1 MTGRSNN
8 PMMLDPIF
16 TFAQTLNLFGLVQC
30 VFILAIIVSKAANIR
45 KAVPTLAFFTVL
57 GIAFGLP
64 AVLDQRFGE
73 WGAAATWLVQA
84 FIPPVSYLLILQIA
98 MERMPAARHLVVLA
112 LPLFGLPAASAA
124 VSISALPLI
133 DPPVWVTVDIT
144 ESCIGAGPC
153 PDFATFLQLFGVVP
167 GAVVL
172 LLLWLHRGLLAQL
185 RERHGTHDRYW
196 VVLMLI
202 VFNILNLGVDMPR
215 AMQLIGPGEWTLIHT
230 IFGLAFVYLV
240 TTLVF
245 RIGPNP
251 VVPLPGFTPRRF
263 YQVDGKGAGSLD
275 IVRGVE
281 RPLTK
286 APRESLASLDDV
298 HMLDAAAQEA
308 AKSFTDEQ

>member
-1 MTGRSNN
+1 
-8 PMMLDPIF
+8 MMLDPIF
-16 TFAQTLNLFGLVQC
+16 TFAQTLNLFGLLQC
-30 VFILAIIVSKAANIR
+30 MFILAIIVSKAADIR
-45 KAVPTLAFFTVL
+45 EAVPTLAFFSTL
-57 GIAFGLP
+57 GLAFALP
-64 AVLDQRFGE
+64 AALELRLDQ

-84 FIPPVSYLLILQIA
+84 FIPPLSYLLILQIA
-98 MERMPAARHLVVLA
+98 MERLPPPRHLVVLA

-124 VSISALPLI
+124 VAISALPLFDLPFELSFQV
-133 DPPVWVTVDIT
+133 DPS
-144 ESCIGAGPC
+144 ENCIGTNPC

-172 LLLWLHRGLLAQL
+172 LLLWLHRGVLAQL

-196 VVLMLI
+196 VVLTLI

-245 RIGPNP
+245 RIGPKP
-251 VVPLPGFTPRRF
+251 VVPLPGFAPRRF
-263 YQVDGKGAGSLD
+263 YQVDGRGAGSLD
-275 IVRGVE
+275 IVRVVE

-298 HMLDAAAQEA
+298 HMLDAAAREA

>member
-1 MTGRSNN
+1 
-8 PMMLDPIF
+8 MMLDPIF
-16 TFAQTLNLFGLVQC
+16 SFAQILNLFGLLQC
-30 VFILAIIVSKAANIR
+30 VFILAIIVSKAADIR
-45 KAVPTLAFFTVL
+45 KAVPTLAFFSTL
-57 GIAFGLP
+57 GLAFALP
-64 AVLDQRFGE
+64 AALEFRLDQ

-98 MERMPAARHLVVLA
+98 MERLPSPRHLVVLA
-112 LPLFGLPAASAA
+112 LPLFALPAASAA
-124 VSISALPLI
+124 VAVSALPLI
-133 DPPVWVTVDIT
+133 DPPVWVTVDIS

-172 LLLWLHRGLLAQL
+172 LLLWLHRGVLAQL

-196 VVLMLI
+196 VVLTLI
-202 VFNILNLGVDMPR
+202 VFNILNLGVDTPR

-245 RIGPNP
+245 RIGPKP
-251 VVPLPGFTPRRF
+251 VVPLPGFAPRQF
-263 YQVDGKGAGSLD
+263 YQVDGRGAGSLD
-275 IVRGVE
+275 IVRVVE

-286 APRESLASLDDV
+286 APREPLASLDDV
-298 HMLDAAAQEA
+298 HMLDAAAREA